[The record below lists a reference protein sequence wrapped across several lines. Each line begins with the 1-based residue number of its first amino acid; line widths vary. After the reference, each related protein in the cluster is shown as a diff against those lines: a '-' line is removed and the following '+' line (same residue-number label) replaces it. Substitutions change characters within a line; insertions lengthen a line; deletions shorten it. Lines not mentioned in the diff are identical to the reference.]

1 LEIILNYKLGE
12 IEEEYEITELFD
24 RVLTNQNRYKS
35 VITVNIFS
43 NVQLYVEYLLMKN
56 LKRKKNNIFQAKIFY
71 KNYQMK
77 QILIMI

>member
-35 VITVNIFS
+35 IITVNIFF
-43 NVQLYVEYLLMKN
+43 NVPLYVEFLLMKN